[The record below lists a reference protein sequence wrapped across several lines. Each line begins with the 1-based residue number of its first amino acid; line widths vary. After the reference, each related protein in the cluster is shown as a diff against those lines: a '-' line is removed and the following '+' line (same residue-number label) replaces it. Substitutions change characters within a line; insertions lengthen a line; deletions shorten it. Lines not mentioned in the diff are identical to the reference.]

1 MQAFQFLVQGIL
13 VQCRGFTCIYIYIY
27 SLYIYSLYIY
37 ISLFVLHNKLYKIHM
52 CKICKACVSLAFTL
66 GACQD
71 EDSTHMFTKIRKQ
84 VAWALTF
91 RPSTAGSLYQLS
103 NPMPDVAVIVLCV
116 RVKTCIR
123 QELAKMTLR

>member
-1 MQAFQFLVQGIL
+1 MG
-13 VQCRGFTCIYIYIY
+13 
-27 SLYIYSLYIY
+27 
-37 ISLFVLHNKLYKIHM
+37 KM
-52 CKICKACVSLAFTL
+52 CKACVSLAFTL

-123 QELAKMTLR
+123 QELAKWVDPSGEIAKMVATTTEASGAEGEI